1 LNSMKECS
9 FCGMPLKSDADAE
22 LCDFCLND
30 DGKEML
36 APSVEE
42 LDLENQAVTG
52 WTETIE

>member
-1 LNSMKECS
+1 MKECS